1 MVVVGPAPRPISTS
15 HLAPL
20 RLGSLLHGVVARGAV
35 VSERGESV
43 PADAG
48 GLLTATQEGE
58 GVVSSSA
65 E

>member
-1 MVVVGPAPRPISTS
+1 MLVEIT
-15 HLAPL
+15 
-20 RLGSLLHGVVARGAV
+20 RGAV

-65 E
+65 K